1 MGRPPR
7 NPDDVRPTEAEMAIL
22 DVLWTEGPSTVH
34 EVHEHLAPRGG
45 RRVGYTSV
53 LKLLQIMVD
62 KGWAQR
68 DTSQRRHV
76 FAAAVP
82 RDRVQRR
89 LVSDLIQGAFS
100 GSTGALVVR
109 ALSDKPATAQ
119 ERAQIRAMLD
129 ALEAEESS
137 R

>member
-1 MGRPPR
+1 
-7 NPDDVRPTEAEMAIL
+7 MAIL
-22 DVLWTEGPSTVH
+22 DVLWSRGPSTVRD
-34 EVHEHLAPRGG
+34 VHEHLPARGG
-45 RRVGYTSV
+45 RSVGYTSV

-62 KGWAQR
+62 KGWAER

-76 FAAAVP
+76 FAAAVQ

-109 ALSDKPATAQ
+109 ALADTPATAQ
-119 ERAQIRAMLD
+119 ERAEIRAMLD
-129 ALEAEESS
+129 ALEAEEGA